1 MLDYSKLTYKQMA
14 GIVRSIAAEVKERNP
29 IFVNAYLQPIYAAI
43 ASLEEISGGEVDNPT
58 SESGP
63 KEVA

>member
-1 MLDYSKLTYKQMA
+1 MLDYSNLTYKQMA
-14 GIVRSIAAEVKERNP
+14 DIVRSIAVEVKKRNP
-29 IFVNAYLQPIYAAI
+29 IFVNAYLQPIYDAI